1 MGEALG
7 PCVEQQRAASQ
18 PPGKLQKSVSLS
30 GKCAHGGHALA
41 LRDPHARAAM
51 QLSLRATAV
60 GVSLGLLS
68 GAEVRLRRGH
78 EVSG

>member
-30 GKCAHGGHALA
+30 EECAHGGHALA
-41 LRDPHARAAM
+41 LRDPHARAAE
-51 QLSLRATAV
+51 LSLRATAV